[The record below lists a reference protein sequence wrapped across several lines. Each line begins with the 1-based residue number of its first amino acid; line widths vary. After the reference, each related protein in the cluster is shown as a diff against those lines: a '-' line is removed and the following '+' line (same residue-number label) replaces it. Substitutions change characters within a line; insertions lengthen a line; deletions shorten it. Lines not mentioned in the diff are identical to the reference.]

1 MNSLTTTNQVGSSQQ
16 QPTNIGHRHSDLLIV
31 SLLLLLLLLL
41 LLHIYLTISNEHM
54 RILETTDSSC
64 RSHHHYHRHH
74 QCSITLVTIPLFYDG
89 PISLNA
95 MFFFTSSFPFVHV
108 VKTCV
113 LLLFTALFLSFLSR
127 WAYENYKRHSQ

>member
-31 SLLLLLLLLL
+31 SLLLLI
-41 LLHIYLTISNEHM
+41 LLHIFYLTISNEQM

-64 RSHHHYHRHH
+64 RSHHYYHRHH

-113 LLLFTALFLSFLSR
+113 LLLFTALFLAFLSLSR